1 MIRVLVLTDF
11 SSGYGRNLLRG
22 IVRYSQQ
29 VGGWTFYR
37 MPLSYRM
44 LHGDKG
50 VVEWAKKWGADAI
63 VAQLGDVDIKL
74 LRDLKIPIIVQNYQD
89 RISGVCN
96 LTGDYIGTGRSA
108 ADFFLRK
115 GYYNF
120 AYYGITDTVWARERG
135 EGFRLELEQRGYRA
149 YQFLESS
156 PMREAWNYD
165 LESLGQWLL
174 SLPKPVGLFACDD
187 QFALQVSETCQIF
200 SIRVPEEVSI
210 LGVDNDEL
218 LCNIASP
225 QLSSIMLDVEN
236 GGYMAGHTLHQL
248 IRKRIEAPYNISVG
262 ALQVVERQS
271 TQKYVIEDPYILQT
285 VAYIEQNYATRL
297 SVNDL
302 LERIPLSRRI
312 LEKRFKQNTGLTLYQ
327 FIQRYRIDHFARQL
341 ISTRRAVKDI
351 AFSCGFDDCKNL
363 SRVFCKFKQMT
374 PSAYRRKYGVHRRG
388 DTTQF

>member
-96 LTGDYIGTGRSA
+96 LTGDYIGTGRIA

-120 AYYGITDTVWARERG
+120 AYYGMGAGARR
-135 EGFRLELEQRGYRA
+135 
-149 YQFLESS
+149 
-156 PMREAWNYD
+156 
-165 LESLGQWLL
+165 
-174 SLPKPVGLFACDD
+174 
-187 QFALQVSETCQIF
+187 
-200 SIRVPEEVSI
+200 RVP
-210 LGVDNDEL
+210 
-218 LCNIASP
+218 AR
-225 QLSSIMLDVEN
+225 
-236 GGYMAGHTLHQL
+236 T
-248 IRKRIEAPYNISVG
+248 G
-262 ALQVVERQS
+262 AARLQG
-271 TQKYVIEDPYILQT
+271 
-285 VAYIEQNYATRL
+285 L
-297 SVNDL
+297 SVP
-302 LERIPLSRRI
+302 R
-312 LEKRFKQNTGLTLYQ
+312 K
-327 FIQRYRIDHFARQL
+327 FADAR
-341 ISTRRAVKDI
+341 
-351 AFSCGFDDCKNL
+351 
-363 SRVFCKFKQMT
+363 
-374 PSAYRRKYGVHRRG
+374 GVEL
-388 DTTQF
+388 

>member
-96 LTGDYIGTGRSA
+96 LTGDYIGTGRIA

-149 YQFLESS
+149 YQFLES
-156 PMREAWNYD
+156 
-165 LESLGQWLL
+165 L
-174 SLPKPVGLFACDD
+174 SL
-187 QFALQVSETCQIF
+187 IH
-200 SIRVPEEVSI
+200 I
-210 LGVDNDEL
+210 
-218 LCNIASP
+218 
-225 QLSSIMLDVEN
+225 
-236 GGYMAGHTLHQL
+236 
-248 IRKRIEAPYNISVG
+248 
-262 ALQVVERQS
+262 
-271 TQKYVIEDPYILQT
+271 
-285 VAYIEQNYATRL
+285 
-297 SVNDL
+297 
-302 LERIPLSRRI
+302 
-312 LEKRFKQNTGLTLYQ
+312 
-327 FIQRYRIDHFARQL
+327 
-341 ISTRRAVKDI
+341 
-351 AFSCGFDDCKNL
+351 
-363 SRVFCKFKQMT
+363 
-374 PSAYRRKYGVHRRG
+374 
-388 DTTQF
+388 